1 MKKIV
6 SKKINATNATG
17 SSNKNNLSVLE
28 IDCRREM
35 IFILLW
41 PIFKDSSYFERS
53 LCTFPNTE
61 RLNES
66 GKNSDAS
73 ILHKA

>member
-17 SSNKNNLSVLE
+17 SSNKNNLSVVE
-28 IDCRREM
+28 IDRRREM

-41 PIFKDSSYFERS
+41 PIFKVSSYFER
-53 LCTFPNTE
+53 
-61 RLNES
+61 RQ
-66 GKNSDAS
+66 
-73 ILHKA
+73 H

>member
-41 PIFKDSSYFERS
+41 PIFKDSSYFARP
-53 LCTFPNTE
+53 LCTSPVADGANV
-61 RLNES
+61 S
-66 GKNSDAS
+66 VDGG
-73 ILHKA
+73 